1 MAARG
6 RRRRDANLGQIP
18 LSSGEIELY
27 SRQDEAA
34 RRRRR
39 LLAVRDQER
48 RLAQQVTQRYRQN
61 LQRLQHGKSQKMHT
75 QLNTEQRAQLTELH
89 RRYQNSLQSMGTAQ
103 RNARA
108 KLLELMEQ
116 AQHEQEK
123 WNYNRQVTGKEREIE
138 AQENRE
144 EEEAARNARR
154 RQVEQNMQRLKLLSG
169 QQRRQ
174 ASDRARQE
182 QELAMQRSK
191 DREQLEQ
198 MIQRQSPEEVFVT
211 PRPHRKDVVS
221 YQFTRTHCV
230 APAVSTGK
238 ERPAVTVIKHN
249 RKHPTARRGEDE
261 ANKYRDE
268 VDQKRERDR
277 LIAEEQKETAAERGK
292 VAVDDVTSRQQGQQ
306 ALEWLALVDKM
317 ERRGRGQELGGGDE
331 YLLDVGEVDG
341 VDDPQLMAERAFA
354 QMLGLEEDSMELSAF
369 SIETDDDESEGLAD
383 IDRELSDNVE
393 PVKAN
398 AEYRV
403 KLKAGKGSGSLD
415 SLEEIE
421 SGRVGTKDRDGRA
434 EAMYDNTEKPLKAT
448 SFGDDERQELKKLK
462 KAKYIQKDS
471 SPSKGV
477 LMETRSGVT
486 VGEYED
492 NSGKT
497 GERPFTNGGD
507 DALPEASAVQ
517 WNTHRYSKAA
527 AEGRRRNSYG
537 SIEERPEDH
546 DVINCQLHVSLQT
559 IKNRYSLAL
568 NRVTVLANSMNMMQ
582 AY

>member
-39 LLAVRDQER
+39 LLGVRDQER

-61 LQRLQHGKSQKMHT
+61 LQRLQYGKSRKTHT
-75 QLNTEQRAQLTELH
+75 QLSTEQRAQLTELH

-103 RNARA
+103 RNARS

-123 WNYNRQVTGKEREIE
+123 WTYNRQVTGKEREIE
-138 AQENRE
+138 AQEDRE

-154 RQVEQNMQRLKLLSG
+154 RQVEQNMQRLKALSG

-174 ASDRARQE
+174 ASARARQE

-191 DREQLEQ
+191 DREQLEK
-198 MIQRQSPEEVFVT
+198 MIQMQSPEEVFVT

-230 APAVSTGK
+230 APAVSTSK

-277 LIAEEQKETAAERGK
+277 LVVEEQEETAAERGK
-292 VAVDDVTSRQQGQQ
+292 IAVNDVTSRQQGQQ

-317 ERRGRGQELGGGDE
+317 ERRARGQELGGGDE

-341 VDDPQLMAERAFA
+341 VDDPQRMAERAFA
-354 QMLGLEEDSMELSAF
+354 QMIDLEEDLMELSAF
-369 SIETDDDESEGLAD
+369 SIETDDDQSEGLAD
-383 IDRELSDNVE
+383 TDRELSDNAE
-393 PVKAN
+393 TVKAN

-403 KLKAGKGSGSLD
+403 KLKPGKGNGSFD
-415 SLEEIE
+415 SLNENE

-434 EAMYDNTEKPLKAT
+434 EATYDNAEKRLKAT
-448 SFGDDERQELKKLK
+448 SFGDDARQELKKLK
-462 KAKYIQKDS
+462 KLIKKECSICIPAQWFQCC
-471 SPSKGV
+471 
-477 LMETRSGVT
+477 R
-486 VGEYED
+486 EY
-492 NSGKT
+492 
-497 GERPFTNGGD
+497 
-507 DALPEASAVQ
+507 
-517 WNTHRYSKAA
+517 
-527 AEGRRRNSYG
+527 
-537 SIEERPEDH
+537 
-546 DVINCQLHVSLQT
+546 
-559 IKNRYSLAL
+559 
-568 NRVTVLANSMNMMQ
+568 
-582 AY
+582 

>member
-277 LIAEEQKETAAERGK
+277 LIAKEQKKTAAERGK

-331 YLLDVGEVDG
+331 YLLDVGETT
-341 VDDPQLMAERAFA
+341 
-354 QMLGLEEDSMELSAF
+354 S
-369 SIETDDDESEGLAD
+369 
-383 IDRELSDNVE
+383 
-393 PVKAN
+393 
-398 AEYRV
+398 
-403 KLKAGKGSGSLD
+403 SL
-415 SLEEIE
+415 
-421 SGRVGTKDRDGRA
+421 
-434 EAMYDNTEKPLKAT
+434 
-448 SFGDDERQELKKLK
+448 
-462 KAKYIQKDS
+462 
-471 SPSKGV
+471 
-477 LMETRSGVT
+477 
-486 VGEYED
+486 
-492 NSGKT
+492 
-497 GERPFTNGGD
+497 
-507 DALPEASAVQ
+507 
-517 WNTHRYSKAA
+517 
-527 AEGRRRNSYG
+527 
-537 SIEERPEDH
+537 
-546 DVINCQLHVSLQT
+546 
-559 IKNRYSLAL
+559 
-568 NRVTVLANSMNMMQ
+568 
-582 AY
+582 